1 MILFIFWH
9 VLRNVN
15 STLSM
20 RLTMHLIEI
29 WGLLY
34 CIDHIHT
41 ILENAWKIIP
51 FHGRFAHKRARF
63 WPVKVVN
70 IWVDANSCCSC
81 VYNLKILL
89 NSSSFAC
96 SEKSTMNSQIMAKR
110 HTRWLKLGL
119 VNQTGARSWD
129 LYFLKVLPRPWGV
142 QNWY

>member
-110 HTRWLKLGL
+110 HGCFIYSNSSLDRIKIPLYSMFAKKQVFGL
-119 VNQTGARSWD
+119 VAT
-129 LYFLKVLPRPWGV
+129 FH
-142 QNWY
+142 